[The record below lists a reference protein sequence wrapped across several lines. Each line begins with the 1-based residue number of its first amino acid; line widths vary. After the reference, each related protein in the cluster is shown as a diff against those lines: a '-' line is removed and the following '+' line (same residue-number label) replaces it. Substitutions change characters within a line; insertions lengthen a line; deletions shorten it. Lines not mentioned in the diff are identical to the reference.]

1 MSSTNYSLTL
11 NKIWQFILQVS
22 YFFQLL
28 HALLTTIEMFV
39 WCKLLGV
46 VPYSITIGWKSLG
59 TLILTPPPF
68 LSMGMRNTT
77 KMWGSMFWVPPM
89 ELYRIISSN
98 LSSIWISWFLLS
110 GILVIFVHILSP
122 CGTCIFRSFLYD
134 FFPLCTT
141 STFCPLNLC
150 SNSYF
155 VLT

>member
-1 MSSTNYSLTL
+1 MFVLTAPL
-11 NKIWQFILQVS
+11 TSPSPSIKFGNLYYKFSIFYCNHL
-22 YFFQLL
+22 QLL

-46 VPYSITIGWKSLG
+46 VPYSITIGWKGLG
-59 TLILTPPPF
+59 TLILNPPPLNF

-122 CGTCIFRSFLYD
+122 CGTCVAYSDLY
-134 FFPLCTT
+134 
-141 STFCPLNLC
+141 
-150 SNSYF
+150 
-155 VLT
+155 